1 MRQATRVPTHKDC
14 NDETRELWYYEKTI
28 STSARVGRRQMRH
41 RNLWSTGKNKM
52 DLTTLKAAFCA
63 ALIACSFFFFVCP
76 NAFCAETVTVKDG
89 LLSVNLK
96 DTSLLHVARD
106 IEKQSGVWFRGDETL
121 FQEKISVTF
130 TDLPLEE
137 GLKRILT
144 NLNYSLMFDD
154 KHKVAGVMVMGEGQ
168 PAGAQPGR
176 PGTQPPR
183 VATPPATTSRP
194 SATLRSRSS
203 TSTPPAATL
212 VRRPPRAVTP
222 SARGGAASQLPGSS
236 SSSSTNPEAFKVQ
249 ENAPTPGGTV
259 ASDGPL
265 PPAFRVIENATPPG
279 GPVSD
284 KETPEA
290 FKVIRN
296 APPPGGTPQGTAASP
311 GDSKP
316 STSSPSNTP

>member
-1 MRQATRVPTHKDC
+1 VADFTPLAVHRRKD
-14 NDETRELWYYEKTI
+14 NASKKTPKAV
-28 STSARVGRRQMRH
+28 SFASLVA
-41 RNLWSTGKNKM
+41 WSF
-52 DLTTLKAAFCA
+52 L
-63 ALIACSFFFFVCP
+63 FFFFCP

-96 DTSLLHVARD
+96 DTSLLDVARD

-130 TDLPLEE
+130 TGLPLEE
-137 GLKRILT
+137 GLKRIFT
-144 NLNYSLMFDD
+144 NLNYSLMFDNR
-154 KHKVAGVMVMGEGQ
+154 HKVAGVMVMGEGQ
-168 PAGAQPGR
+168 PPGAQPGR

-183 VATPPATTSRP
+183 VATPQGTTSRP
-194 SATLRSRSS
+194 GATLRSRSS
-203 TSTPPAATL
+203 TSAPPAATV
-212 VRRPPRAVTP
+212 VRRPPRAITP

-236 SSSSTNPEAFKVQ
+236 SSSSTTPEAFKAQ
-249 ENAPTPGGTV
+249 ENAPSPGGTV

-290 FKVIRN
+290 FRVIKN
-296 APPPGGTPQGTAASP
+296 APPPGGTPQGTATSP
-311 GDSKP
+311 GDSRP
-316 STSSPSNTP
+316 STSSPSSGNASKSDSTP